1 MESRNISITLEKAKE
16 WYNSGSSDLKEVA
29 LQAYTKDEILS
40 RKFSDIKNFEDAC
53 YELAMCPYTVIN
65 HDIRAIEESGI
76 EDSMKKHLI
85 AVYKLDIIRKALN
98 KGWNPK
104 MTEGTIYYPYVRFYP
119 AGDKAKEAARSN
131 NWYVKETF
139 KADGNKYSLV
149 GGDYSYYYNVG
160 LGHFGSGYGVVF
172 AFLGLLGCKSKEIA
186 QHMSRY
192 FAKEIFEAC
201 YAHHTGAYEWV

>member
-1 MESRNISITLEKAKE
+1 MESRNIALTLEKARE

-29 LQAYTKDEILS
+29 LQAYTAEELTIPEWKN
-40 RKFSDIKNFEDAC
+40 IKTFEDAC
-53 YELAMCPYTVIN
+53 YELAMHPYTVIN
-65 HDIRAIEESGI
+65 RNIRAIEESGI

-98 KGWNPK
+98 RGWKPK
-104 MTEGTIYYPYVRFYP
+104 MTDGTIYYTCVRFYP
-119 AGDKAKEAARSN
+119 AGEKAKEAARSEG
-131 NWYVKETF
+131 WYVKETF
-139 KADGNKYSLV
+139 KADGQKYSLV
-149 GGDYSYYYNVG
+149 GGYCSCVDG
-160 LGHFGSGYGVVF
+160 LGLFRLSGFGDVSIS
-172 AFLGLLGCKSKEIA
+172 LGLLGCKSREIA

>member
-1 MESRNISITLEKAKE
+1 MVTRNIALTLEKARE

-29 LQAYTKDEILS
+29 LQAYTEEELKIHE
-40 RKFSDIKNFEDAC
+40 FTNIKTFEQAC
-53 YELAMCPYTVIN
+53 EALG
-65 HDIRAIEESGI
+65 IRPNISAISSYPETNNI
-76 EDSMKKHLI
+76 MDHLK
-85 AVYKLDIIRKALN
+85 AVYKLDIIHKALN

-104 MTEGTIYYPYVRFYP
+104 MTEGTIYYPYVRLYP

-131 NWYVKETF
+131 GWYVKETF

-149 GGDYSYYYNVG
+149 GGDYGDSFSGG
-160 LGHFGSGYGVVF
+160 LGYFSCGFGGVF
-172 AFLGLLGCKSKEIA
+172 ANLGLLGCKSIEIA

-192 FAKEIFEAC
+192 FAKEIFEVC